1 MFEQMMELVTENAKR
16 DGAIERDEFSA
27 DYGHSGWPTVADPE
41 QRQKLEAF
49 VLRKTPKIHQ
59 YDTADGG
66 KGIVFFDHRGTAARC
81 DVSKLEDAEL
91 VRIASVYGK
100 RQAGEP
106 NPNKPKTSATDH
118 GYTKPVQEE
127 TELTEEPKLMY
138 RGKASSAQE
147 FMGSVSHAIDVLS
160 RDVRHAAM
168 MMRKAADKLGS
179 DKYAGILKKAA
190 DSIEKDAKHFGDQ
203 AADIKKVRI
212 KG

>member
-49 VLRKTPKIHQ
+49 VLRKTPKVHQ

-66 KGIVFFDHRGTAARC
+66 KGIVFFDHRGAAARC
-81 DVSKLEDAEL
+81 DISKLEDAEL
-91 VRIASVYGK
+91 VRIAGVFGK

-106 NPNKPKTSATDH
+106 NPNKPSTSATNH

-127 TELTEEPKLMY
+127 TELAE
-138 RGKASSAQE
+138 
-147 FMGSVSHAIDVLS
+147 
-160 RDVRHAAM
+160 
-168 MMRKAADKLGS
+168 AADLGRLNKQS
-179 DKYAGILKKAA
+179 RTVHASLKKAA
-190 DSIEKDAKHFGDQ
+190 GSISFEFGVQDAGDSIAQVVKLAQELQRLSRAAQKAK
-203 AADIKKVRI
+203 
-212 KG
+212 